1 MNSENFFKKLRNVI
15 REEIEYALDK
25 KMTKPIVSKTSQAK
39 EIQHGIKLYAE
50 QTQKPVTNKTISKNS
65 KFSSIQDILNE
76 TRKTLN
82 ESVEMDKEFSFTA
95 DMAENFGHG
104 NQNAA
109 IPHGFTSKEVPDDV
123 MAALTKDYSALMK
136 KIDEKKGR

>member
-65 KFSSIQDILNE
+65 PAHKS
-76 TRKTLN
+76 
-82 ESVEMDKEFSFTA
+82 
-95 DMAENFGHG
+95 GHARRL
-104 NQNAA
+104 QRLD
-109 IPHGFTSKEVPDDV
+109 PCF
-123 MAALTKDYSALMK
+123 L
-136 KIDEKKGR
+136 